1 MSPPSIRAESVSF
14 QTGSLII
21 PMDTAASGQ
30 DFGMLR
36 AYGLVYTLLR
46 HRIPVHWVIAP
57 GKAAD
62 GIDFVP
68 DTHPENALEDVRGG
82 GPIPASRAYRG
93 GPFVIA
99 AEDAVAAEPII
110 HAWQSHPDDVT
121 VVHRLTAGSFPA
133 DVARVLRSAP
143 RIAVLKDGFESVA
156 ANNLNAAGIPD
167 SSGRPWVVLS
177 SADVLTEQGVAGP
190 TTEVVTDGMLFNAG
204 QPNYGWLAAM
214 HYISTGLTP
223 HVVSEVRSWLSSGT
237 DTHAFMQCESLQ
249 VFEDSPNGFF
259 ASYNGVIDDGDVI
272 GDSVNRA
279 PDHPLTQ
286 LHGIFQA
293 DSGAVDSFKA
303 LPGGFKPGF
312 ATLINENGADLS
324 ERIVL
329 LSGQLDGNAACGRV
343 TYFAGHDYTFYLPVS
358 ANPQTN
364 GIRIFLNALLA
375 TEAATHVTG
384 QELEVSLSA
393 PASANTSSYT
403 CTLTCTNTGAETAE
417 NVRLSYPLPHGVN
430 LVCAS
435 NGGAQSADAV
445 RWPPVTL
452 APGAVIQQ
460 NVTVSAIADGTFPN
474 LARVDYGTLTLM
486 SENSETLDTLID
498 TTAPEITF
506 LSGPTA
512 HTMDTTPTFTFSI
525 DEPVV
530 EVVAIIDGE
539 PAGAAQ
545 SPFTTPPLAE
555 GPHTLEIQA
564 TDELGNTG
572 GSSRQFIIGG
582 TQPSISDLV
591 ITPDSFQFRLSGDIG
606 NIYEIQTSPNL
617 EDWSTWRTETNTEG
631 SVLVIDTPLDPE
643 GRRFYRARLAP

>member
-14 QTGSLII
+14 QAGSLII

-57 GKAAD
+57 GKSAD

-68 DTHPENALEDVRGG
+68 DTHPENSLADVRGG

-99 AEDAVAAEPII
+99 AEDAAAAEPII

-143 RIAVLKDGFESVA
+143 RIAVLMDGYESVA
-156 ANNLNAAGIPD
+156 MNNLNAAGIPD
-167 SSGRPWVVLS
+167 SSGGIWTLM
-177 SADVLTEQGVAGP
+177 SADVLTELEVVGP
-190 TTEVVTDGMLFNAG
+190 TTDVVTDGMLFNGG

-223 HVVSEVRSWLSSGT
+223 HVVNEVRSWLSSGT

-272 GDSVNRA
+272 GDSLNRA

-286 LHGIFQA
+286 LHGTFQA

-329 LSGQLDGNAACGRV
+329 LSGQLDGNPACGRV

-375 TEAATHVTG
+375 SETATHAPEPLLG
-384 QELEVSLSA
+384 LGLSA
-393 PASANTSSYT
+393 PAAANTPTYT
-403 CTLTCTNTGAETAE
+403 CILTCTNTGGGSAE
-417 NVRLSYPLPHGVN
+417 NVRLSFPLPHGTSF
-430 LVCAS
+430 VCAT
-435 NGGAQSADAV
+435 NGGSPSADV
-445 RWPPVTL
+445 VKWPPVTL
-452 APGAVIQQ
+452 APGAVHQQ
-460 NVTVSAIADGTFPN
+460 SVTLTATLDGVFPN
-474 LARVDYGTLTLM
+474 TARVNYGTISLL

-530 EVVAIIDGE
+530 EVVAVIDGE

-617 EDWSTWRTETNTEG
+617 EDWTTWRTETNTEG